1 MARIT
6 YEGPNYE
13 GKYIYL
19 PYYGYIDVEFQ
30 HFTDNLNLV
39 SLNGKR
45 FNYSKEK
52 KFFLLLRI

>member
-1 MARIT
+1 MARNKQI
-6 YEGPNYE
+6 ECEEFFYE
-13 GKYIYL
+13 GKCIYL

-30 HFTDNLNLV
+30 HFADNLNLV

-52 KFFLLLRI
+52 M